1 MAHISIA
8 LDTWKLPIYERHLTE
23 AGYTCQAGPGLIA
36 DDPDHISL
44 RIAVYE
50 MDDALSAALQ
60 AAAME
65 AAWPGGPPHDGEKK

>member
-8 LDTWKLPIYERHLTE
+8 LDAWKLTIYTRHLTE
-23 AGYTCQAGPGLIA
+23 AGFACQPGPGLIA
-36 DDPDHISL
+36 DDQEHISL

-65 AAWPGGPPHDGEKK
+65 AAWPGGPPA